1 MTKVTSSPDVFE
13 LEEVRSRKLRS
24 PIEDTR
30 SAKLSQ
36 TYENTGF
43 VNDRTDTGNGVIITT
58 SLPENDDKN
67 DNSHADDDN
76 DDQKDNAGFE
86 KLSGDGDKVGLV
98 VLKLRNQLVR
108 LIAKRKKIVVYAL
121 KVLCLIGFIIYFVFA
136 NTNKYGT
143 PAFPI
148 NGNIFSGN
156 AGFALFILVAFAV
169 FIVAWEKFLGNAVER
184 VIDYLIE
191 SIRSTISGRR
201 FIELLNRFSWI
212 GHILVFLAVA
222 LYIGLTVRR
231 ASNYVSLIGVFTL
244 IILGTLGSKYPHRV
258 AAIVIRLE
266 VGFQFFDFLGKEVS
280 KFISN
285 AEAGAIFVFG
295 ESYED
300 HFYVFKVTSIIIFLG
315 SVINMLY
322 YLGVMQYVI
331 GKIAWLMQKCL
342 NTTAAESMNAAANI
356 FVGMSEAPLMIMPLV
371 PTMTTSELHA
381 VLVGG
386 FATMAGSV
394 LATFIFFGVPAN
406 HLIAASVM
414 AAPGALGFAK
424 LLLPETHKSKTS
436 WETVKNVPL
445 PDQHNVIDALM
456 TGAGNALKI
465 CGYLIANLI
474 AFISVLR
481 FLDVT
486 IAWFFSLVH
495 YPEVNFQ
502 YILGLLFYPFALII
516 GIPLKDCLL
525 ASKLIGIKV
534 SLNEFIAYQEL
545 GKIRNLRNEL
555 IANNT
560 FPLYLNG
567 TLPLPPNT
575 QMLWN
580 DSSVVILTYAL
591 CGFANFGAMGIA
603 LATLGVFAP
612 QRRRALIKIA
622 PRALIGG
629 NMVSFMT
636 ASIAGLLY
644 EPRAVVESVEKL
656 NTTLFS

>member
-1 MTKVTSSPDVFE
+1 MTKVAVDTNDYELGELSSRRIQPVT
-13 LEEVRSRKLRS
+13 EETQSVQ
-24 PIEDTR
+24 I
-30 SAKLSQ
+30 SQ
-36 TYENTGF
+36 TYENSGF
-43 VNDRTDTGNGVIITT
+43 VKDQIDAESGVIITT
-58 SLPENDDKN
+58 KLQGNDKEEEEEE
-67 DNSHADDDN
+67 DDDQN
-76 DDQKDNAGFE
+76 DNAGFE
-86 KLSGDGDKVGLV
+86 KLSGEGNKVGLV
-98 VLKLRNQLVR
+98 VLKLRDAIFQFIR
-108 LIAKRKKIVVYAL
+108 GQKTIFVYIL
-121 KVLCLIGFIIYFVFA
+121 KVLCLVGFIIYFGFA
-136 NTNKYGT
+136 MSSRYGT

-148 NGNIFSGN
+148 VGNVFSGN
-156 AGFALFILVAFAV
+156 AGFALFFLVAFAIFV
-169 FIVAWEKFLGNAVER
+169 IAWEKILGRLLENF
-184 VIDYLIE
+184 INYLTT
-191 SIRSTISGRR
+191 STNNTTGGKRITALIS
-201 FIELLNRFSWI
+201 RFSWI
-212 GHILVFLAVA
+212 GHILVFLGVA
-222 LYIGLTVRR
+222 LYIGLTVKQ
-231 ASNYVSLIGVFTL
+231 ASNYVSLSGIVVL
-244 IILGTLGSKYPHRV
+244 ITLGTLGSKYPHRIRWKTV
-258 AAIVIRLE
+258 FYSFIIQFILAAIVIRLE

-280 KFISN
+280 KFIDN
-285 AEAGAIFVFG
+285 AAAGAIFVFG

-315 SVINMLY
+315 SVINVLY
-322 YLGVMQYVI
+322 YLRVMQYII

-436 WETVKNVPL
+436 WETVQNVPL

-486 IAWFFSLVH
+486 ISWLFALVH

-502 YILGLLFYPFALII
+502 SILGFLFYPFALII
-516 GIPLKDCLL
+516 GIPSKDCLL

-545 GKIRNLRNEL
+545 GKIRALRNDL

-560 FPLYLNG
+560 LALYLNG
-567 TLPLPPNT
+567 TLSLPANT

-612 QRRRALIKIA
+612 GRRRALIKMA
-622 PRALIGG
+622 PRAL
-629 NMVSFMT
+629 NW
-636 ASIAGLLY
+636 
-644 EPRAVVESVEKL
+644 R
-656 NTTLFS
+656 